1 MNLFDIW
8 LISIVILVGANILL
22 VAVLFNKISELKTE
36 KKEKRWWRKAHE
48 IDMQFM
54 NEQKRAEE

>member
-36 KKEKRWWRKAHE
+36 KKEKT
-48 IDMQFM
+48 DS
-54 NEQKRAEE
+54 N

>member
-36 KKEKRWWRKAHE
+36 KKEKRWLRKAHE

-54 NEQKRAEE
+54 NEQKRAKS